1 MLSVTLNYDLILCF
15 QWHSGRA
22 ASEWSSVRFTSSLF
36 NLNRFSG
43 LNVTK
48 ERAFVADFFVQPELL
63 LSLRP
68 GRVVQNHG
76 GHASHVKQGRE
87 LLRIFEQDLIQ
98 P

>member
-1 MLSVTLNYDLILCF
+1 MVVPQVNGPQFDL
-15 QWHSGRA
+15 HHHY
-22 ASEWSSVRFTSSLF
+22 F

-43 LNVTK
+43 LNETK

-87 LLRIFEQDLIQ
+87 LLRIFGQDLIQ